1 MKTAVIYYSAHH
13 GNTKKVLDA
22 IARRFHITLIDAVK
36 TDTADLAGYDLIGFA
51 SGIYYSKFHKCV
63 LQFAERNL
71 PAGKKVFFLYTCG
84 VEKKG
89 TPRPSQKPSK
99 TKRPSFWGN
108 TAVWASTP
116 SAPSNSSAASPRDGP
131 MRRIS
136 TMWSGS
142 TQTSLQRR
150 IRENHMAEPR
160 GISRGA
166 LFRDLPVFQPSD
178 TALLSCV
185 ASAFSLECRPF
196 PINFSL
202 PESQTFRQAVRWVQ
216 TDGSGKNFPVS
227 AMFPGRDDSRSRFPA
242 YSPSIPASAG
252 G

>member
-89 TPRPSQKPSK
+89 YTEAIAKAVKDKKAVILGEYGCRGFDTFGPFRLVGGIAKGHPTPQEAGEALAFYR
-99 TKRPSFWGN
+99 
-108 TAVWASTP
+108 
-116 SAPSNSSAASPRDGP
+116 
-131 MRRIS
+131 
-136 TMWSGS
+136 
-142 TQTSLQRR
+142 SL
-150 IRENHMAEPR
+150 
-160 GISRGA
+160 
-166 LFRDLPVFQPSD
+166 
-178 TALLSCV
+178 
-185 ASAFSLECRPF
+185 
-196 PINFSL
+196 
-202 PESQTFRQAVRWVQ
+202 
-216 TDGSGKNFPVS
+216 
-227 AMFPGRDDSRSRFPA
+227 
-242 YSPSIPASAG
+242 
-252 G
+252 